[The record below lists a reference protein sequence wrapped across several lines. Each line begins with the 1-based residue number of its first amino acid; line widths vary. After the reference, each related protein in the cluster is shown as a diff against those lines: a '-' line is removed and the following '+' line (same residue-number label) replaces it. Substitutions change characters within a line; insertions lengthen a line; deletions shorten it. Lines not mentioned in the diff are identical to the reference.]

1 MVAVHVLEGLQ
12 AAGVAIPERA
22 IEAGLR
28 DVSWPGRLEWCPLG
42 DDRAVLLDAAHNP
55 QGAEALAAYLDQALA
70 DRPPLVVG
78 VMRDKDAEGI
88 LRALLPSVSS
98 VFVTAAQTARACE
111 PEALA
116 AGVRAL
122 APDRR
127 VEVHPDVPTAVT
139 RAFGH
144 GSTVC
149 VAGSIVLIGEVRDA
163 IDRRAILP

>member
-1 MVAVHVLEGLQ
+1 M
-12 AAGVAIPERA
+12 
-22 IEAGLR
+22 
-28 DVSWPGRLEWCPLG
+28 GREPI
-42 DDRAVLLDAAHNP
+42 VILDAAHNP

-98 VFVTAAQTARACE
+98 VFVTAAHTPRACE
-111 PEALA
+111 AEALA
-116 AGVRAL
+116 AVVRAL
-122 APDRR
+122 APERH
-127 VEVHPDVPTAVT
+127 VEVHPDVPAAVT
-139 RAFGH
+139 RAFAH

-163 IDRRAILP
+163 LDRRAILP